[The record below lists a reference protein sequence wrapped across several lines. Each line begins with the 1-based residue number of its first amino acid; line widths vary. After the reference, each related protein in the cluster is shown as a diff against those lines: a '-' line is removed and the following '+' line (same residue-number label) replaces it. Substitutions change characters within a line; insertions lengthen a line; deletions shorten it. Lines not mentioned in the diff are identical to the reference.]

1 MLLVQFVMNEGLSS
15 TQRFLVGKAT
25 IEHSGLVSI
34 ENVHQYDG
42 MQLSCLTL
50 GKHCIGR
57 SEVEEIFKHKN
68 RIVMFAVTFLE
79 YTLTLNILS
88 I

>member
-1 MLLVQFVMNEGLSS
+1 MNEGLNS
-15 TQRFLVGKAT
+15 TQIVSVGNAT

-50 GKHCIGR
+50 GNIVLEGR
-57 SEVEEIFKHKN
+57 RLEEIFKHKN

-79 YTLTLNILS
+79 YTLTLNILG

>member
-1 MLLVQFVMNEGLSS
+1 MMACNCPALHWENIVLEGRRL
-15 TQRFLVGKAT
+15 
-25 IEHSGLVSI
+25 
-34 ENVHQYDG
+34 
-42 MQLSCLTL
+42 
-50 GKHCIGR
+50 
-57 SEVEEIFKHKN
+57 EEIFKHKN

>member
-1 MLLVQFVMNEGLSS
+1 MNEGLSS
-15 TQRFLVGKAT
+15 TKIFSVGKAT

-50 GKHCIGR
+50 GNIVLEGR
-57 SEVEEIFKHKN
+57 RLEEIFKHKN

-79 YTLTLNILS
+79 YTLTLNILG